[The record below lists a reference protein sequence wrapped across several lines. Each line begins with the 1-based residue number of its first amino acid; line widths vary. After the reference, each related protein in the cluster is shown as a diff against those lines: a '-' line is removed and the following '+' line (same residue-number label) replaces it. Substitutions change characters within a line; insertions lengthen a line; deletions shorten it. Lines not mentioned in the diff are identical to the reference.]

1 LKLTNQEREIILVND
16 NILALGRSGTGKTTS
31 AVFRMAM
38 LTQIGNE
45 FFKTKAS

>member
-1 LKLTNQEREIILVND
+1 MKFQIMNEEADVNLTKSEKEIIIENQ

-38 LTQIGNE
+38 L
-45 FFKTKAS
+45 